1 MGRFGPLDGAILL
14 LLQLSAAGL
23 ALWLCGR
30 RGLRESWLPG
40 TVSYIAAFTAHI
52 IAFALLRHFH
62 PLLYDDRAARRP
74 WVALAWALATGLT
87 LLLWRKGRLG
97 KAAALLGALLAA
109 LAYYAFVGLR
119 G

>member
-1 MGRFGPLDGAILL
+1 MGRFGPLDGFILL
-14 LLQLSAAGL
+14 GLQIAAVGL
-23 ALWLCGR
+23 ALWLRGR

-40 TVSYIAAFTAHI
+40 LLSYSAAFIAHIAAF
-52 IAFALLRHFH
+52 ALIKHFS

-97 KAAALLGALLAA
+97 KATALLGALLAA
-109 LAYYAFVGLR
+109 LAYYAFVALR